1 MTKQLVCLNVKN
13 KRNIELVT
21 FKYTKKV
28 QLIIFKRIKEM
39 KSIKETKIVINCSVS
54 NKDNY

>member
-1 MTKQLVCLNVKN
+1 MTKQLVYLNVKN

-21 FKYTKKV
+21 FKCTKKV

>member
-1 MTKQLVCLNVKN
+1 MAKQLVYLNVKN

-21 FKYTKKV
+21 FKCTKKV

-39 KSIKETKIVINCSVS
+39 KSIKETKVVINCSVS